1 MENEKSGN
9 VAVGLDIGANSIGW
23 TVFSCADENE
33 GDYKQMAGLL
43 DAGVRV
49 FEEGVEG
56 GLEAL
61 QKGQEQSKNTARRD
75 KRQIRRQLERRAMRT
90 FGVFRLLRE
99 QGLLPESAEY
109 PVEDGMSDRQKT
121 TMERAQR
128 EEILQALDRQLL
140 EKWKEKLEQ
149 ENRPEEE
156 ILLLPKRFHYVLR
169 ARALDEKLSEHE
181 LGRVLYQLGQRRGFE
196 SNRKVSKKDEDK
208 GKVKKEIENL
218 SQEISKQCARTLGE
232 YYSWLDPD
240 DHRIR
245 NRWTGRQMYKHE
257 FDAIWE
263 AQKKHHPS
271 VLTDEFKAKL
281 ENAIFSQRPLK
292 SQKNLIGPCEYE
304 KGKPRAPR
312 ACLEF
317 QRFRILKQVNNTRI
331 QDREFKKRDLTEEQR
346 QALIKE
352 LETKPKITLTQAK
365 KVVKKAGGMVE
376 SEKFNYEGGTFTSF
390 MGNTTTS
397 KIRDAIGEKWDAL
410 SEQDKYKLVEDL
422 LSIKKEEALIKRAM
436 NFWGL
441 TEEEAKKLAE
451 TEPEDGYCHL
461 SRKAINKLLPIM
473 EEGHREM
480 EAVNVTFDPE
490 PPVPHNFL
498 PPVKK
503 AMPEIRNPAVERVLT
518 ELRKVINA
526 IVREYGKPAAIKVEM
541 ARDMKKSR
549 NQRKEISNKNLKNQK
564 KRENARNE
572 LKKIMNTEERKR
584 RDIEKYLLWEECKRQ
599 CPYTGQ
605 YISAEALFSQNS
617 RFDIEHIIPF
627 NKSFDNS
634 FLNKTLGESEENRR
648 KGDRTPWQAYSG
660 NPEKYEQI
668 LKRAREFQGDAAEE
682 KLRRFM
688 MEDDEFEE
696 YIGSFKTRQL
706 NDTRYASKLAVNYL
720 GMLYGE
726 VIDEEGKR
734 RVHVSN
740 GEITHHVR
748 NALGMNAILN
758 DGGMKTRDDHRHHAV
773 DAAAVTLISQGLI
786 QRMSNAAK
794 KADRTAGHHLFTPIE
809 EPWENFLQD
818 LKKTIDNITVSHRV
832 SRKANGPLHEETN
845 YSPTK
850 YDEKGKPY
858 VHIRKPLEKMSGND
872 VKNIVDPQVKKA
884 VQEKLK
890 ELGKEDTKLF
900 QESQNLPCL
909 TAKDGRKIPIKKAR
923 IKKSASPMTVG
934 AGPRE
939 RHVSPGSNHHV
950 EIFEVKDKKGK
961 VKWDG
966 EVVSRFEAMKR
977 KKEKQP
983 IVKRDHGPDKKFIFS
998 LALGEVIKIDEENG
1012 KRGLYVIRSVFSNIN
1027 KDKKSPR
1034 LAFVKINDARL
1045 KKDIKQAG
1053 DWKTSFLEPLRKLNC
1068 RKVSVDPLGR
1078 VRPAND

>member
-1 MENEKSGN
+1 MEIEKSGN
-9 VAVGLDIGANSIGW
+9 VSVGLDIGANSIGW
-23 TVFSCADENE
+23 TVFSCAGKDE
-33 GDYKQMAGLL
+33 GDYKQMTGLL

-56 GLEAL
+56 GLDAL
-61 QKGQEQSKNTARRD
+61 QKGQEQSKNTARRE

-90 FGVFRLLRE
+90 FKVFRLLRE
-99 QGLLPESAEY
+99 QGLLPEGSGPAAE
-109 PVEDGMSDRQKT
+109 EGMSDRQKT
-121 TMERAQR
+121 TLERAQR
-128 EEILQALDRQLL
+128 EEVLQALDRELL
-140 EKWKEKLEQ
+140 EKWKAKLEK
-149 ENRPEEE
+149 ENSPEEE
-156 ILLLPKRFHYVLR
+156 VLLLPKRFHYVLR
-169 ARALDEKLSEHE
+169 ARALDEKLSEYE
-181 LGRVLYQLGQRRGFE
+181 LGRVFYHLGQRRGFE

-208 GKVKKEIENL
+208 GTVKKEIERL
-218 SQEISKQCARTLGE
+218 SQDISRQGARTLGE

-257 FDAIWE
+257 FEAIWE
-263 AQKKHHPS
+263 AQKEHHPS
-271 VLTDEFKAKL
+271 ILTDDFKDKL
-281 ENAIFSQRPLK
+281 EKAVFSQRPLK
-292 SQKNLIGPCEYE
+292 SQKALVGPCEYE
-304 KGKPRAPR
+304 KGKPRAPK

-317 QRFRILKQVNNTRI
+317 QRFRILKQVNNAMI
-331 QDREFKKRDLTEEQR
+331 QDKDFRKRDLTEEQR
-346 QALIKE
+346 KALIEE
-352 LETKPKITLTQAK
+352 LEKRPKLTLKQAK
-365 KVVKKAGGMVE
+365 NVIGIK
-376 SEKFNYEGGTFTSF
+376 SNEKFNYEGGTFTSF
-390 MGNTTTS
+390 MGNTTAS

-410 SEQDKYKLVEDL
+410 SGPDKYKLVEDL

-461 SRKAINKLLPIM
+461 SRKAINKLLPLLEKGI
-473 EEGHREM
+473 REM

-490 PPVPHNFL
+490 PPVPHDFL

-564 KRENARNE
+564 KRENARHE
-572 LKKIMNTEERKR
+572 LKKIMNTEEPKR
-584 RDIEKYLLWEECKRQ
+584 RDIEKYLLWEECKKQ

-634 FLNKTLGESEENRR
+634 FLNKTLCENEENRR

-660 NPEKYEQI
+660 NPQKYEQI
-668 LKRAREFQGDAAEE
+668 LKRAQEFQGDAAEE

-688 MEDDEFEE
+688 MEDDELEE
-696 YIGSFKTRQL
+696 YIGSFKKRQL

-726 VIDEEGKR
+726 VIDEEGTR

-748 NALGMNAILN
+748 NALGMNSILN
-758 DGGMKTRDDHRHHAV
+758 DGGIKTREDHRHHAV

-786 QRMSNAAK
+786 QAMSNAAK

-809 EPWENFLQD
+809 EPWEDFLQD

-832 SRKANGPLHEETN
+832 SKKANGPLHEETN
-845 YSPTK
+845 YSPTG

-858 VHIRKPLEKMSGND
+858 VHVRKPLEKMSKND
-872 VKNIVDPQVKKA
+872 VENIVDPVIKKA
-884 VQEKLK
+884 VKEKLQ
-890 ELGKEDTKLF
+890 ELPKPDAKLF
-900 QESQNLPCL
+900 QDPENLPAL
-909 TAKDGRKIPIKKAR
+909 KAGDGRKIPIKKAR

-966 EVVSRFEAMKR
+966 EVVSRFEAMRR
-977 KKEKQP
+977 KKDKEP
-983 IVKRDHGPDKKFIFS
+983 IVKKDHGPDKKFIFS
-998 LALGEVIKIDEENG
+998 LALGEVIEIDEENG
-1012 KRGLYVIRSVFSNIN
+1012 KRGLYVIRGVTPAKISN
-1027 KDKKSPR
+1027 KLMPR
-1034 LAFVKINDARL
+1034 LSFAKINDARL
-1045 KKDIKQAG
+1045 KKEIIAAKE
-1053 DWKTSFLEPLRKLNC
+1053 WSTSLLDPLRKLNC
-1068 RKVSVDPLGR
+1068 RKVTVDPLGR